1 MCKSAPTK
9 QAFADHCRLKWLQSM
24 EVRDCTESHE
34 LQILSM
40 KFQGLKIVRSC
51 RV

>member
-1 MCKSAPTK
+1 
-9 QAFADHCRLKWLQSM
+9 M

-40 KFQGLKIVRSC
+40 KFEGLKIVRSS
-51 RV
+51 RVYDRLQSNRKLLLSALDNV